1 MDSFAIEKKKVQ
13 KKKKIGDNDFIA
25 LGNFFGCLCVCLFSF
40 CMGFDF
46 TTTESQS
53 IIQYNQVVRQ
63 DECSDKNQ
71 EVVQLLCNWI
81 NHIFVQFCFRYGVV
95 LILECSSYKI
105 ICNPL

>member
-1 MDSFAIEKKKVQ
+1 MKMDSFAIEKKVQ
-13 KKKKIGDNDFIA
+13 KIGDNDFIA
-25 LGNFFGCLCVCLFSF
+25 LGNFWLSVCVSIFF